1 MGVYATV
8 ARIGRNA
15 EVRQTGNGTSV
26 AGFAAAVDVGFGDHK
41 QTLWLDC
48 SLWGKRA
55 EGGLIPLLTKGQQV
69 FVSGEIG
76 TREFQKRDGS
86 TGFAVTLKVAEID
99 LVGGK
104 GQDGGKPQGNQQSGQ
119 PQSYGNQQGGYPPQG
134 QQQGYQQQRPPQNQP
149 PQGQH
154 SAPQNNYGAP
164 DPGNFD
170 DFDDEI
176 PF

>member
-1 MGVYATV
+1 MAVYATV

-15 EVRQTGNGTSV
+15 EVRKTGSGTSV
-26 AGFAAAVDVGFGDHK
+26 AGFAAAVDVGFGEHK

-55 EGGLIPLLTKGQQV
+55 EGGLIQYLVKGQQV

-76 TREFQKRDGS
+76 TRQFNKGDGS
-86 TGFAVTLKVAEID
+86 QGFAVTLKIAEID

-104 GQDGGKPQGNQQSGQ
+104 GQNGSGQSQGYGNHQNQAPQG
-119 PQSYGNQQGGYPPQG
+119 
-134 QQQGYQQQRPPQNQP
+134 GYQQQPPQNQRTQQHPENTGYGAPPKNQHP
-149 PQGQH
+149 PQ
-154 SAPQNNYGAP
+154 NYGAP
-164 DPGNFD
+164 DYGNFD

>member
-15 EVRQTGNGTSV
+15 EVRKTGNGTSV
-26 AGFAAAVDVGFGDHK
+26 AGFAAAVDVGFGEHK

-55 EGGLIPLLTKGQQV
+55 EGGLIQYLVKGQQV

-76 TREFQKRDGS
+76 TRQFNKGDGS
-86 TGFAVTLKVAEID
+86 QGFAVTLKIAEID

-104 GQDGGKPQGNQQSGQ
+104 GQSGGGGQSQGYGNQQSQAQQNYGGYQQ
-119 PQSYGNQQGGYPPQG
+119 PTPNQYPPQNNQHQSYG
-134 QQQGYQQQRPPQNQP
+134 
-149 PQGQH
+149 
-154 SAPQNNYGAP
+154 APNPAQY
-164 DPGNFD
+164 D

>member
-15 EVRQTGNGTSV
+15 EVRKTGSGTSV
-26 AGFAAAVDVGFGDHK
+26 AGFAAAVDVGFGEHK

-55 EGGLIPLLTKGQQV
+55 ESGLIPYLVKGQQV

-76 TREFQKRDGS
+76 TRQFNKGDGS
-86 TGFAVTLKVAEID
+86 QGFAVTLKIAEID

-104 GQDGGKPQGNQQSGQ
+104 SQNGGGQSQG
-119 PQSYGNQQGGYPPQG
+119 YGNQQNPAQQNYGG
-134 QQQGYQQQRPPQNQP
+134 QQGNGHLPANNGGYQQQPNQPPPQNQ
-149 PQGQH
+149 Q
-154 SAPQNNYGAP
+154 PQNNYGAP

-176 PF
+176 PFD

>member
-1 MGVYATV
+1 MHMGVYTAV
-8 ARIGRNA
+8 ARIGRAA

-26 AGFAAAVDVGFGDHK
+26 AGFPAAVDVGFGDNK

-55 EGGLIPLLTKGQQV
+55 QGGLIQYLVKGQEV

-76 TREFQKRDGS
+76 TRQFTRGDGS
-86 TGFAVTLKVAEID
+86 PGFAVTLKVAEID

-104 GQDGGKPQGNQQSGQ
+104 GKGGSGSPQG
-119 PQSYGNQQGGYPPQG
+119 YGNQQGQSQQNYGG
-134 QQQGYQQQRPPQNQP
+134 QQNGGYTQQQNQRPPQNQ
-149 PQGQH
+149 Q
-154 SAPQNNYGAP
+154 AQNQQNSNYGAP
-164 DPGNFD
+164 DPGAYD

>member
-15 EVRQTGNGTSV
+15 EVRKTGNGTSV
-26 AGFAAAVDVGFGDHK
+26 AGFAAAVDVGFGEHK

-55 EGGLIPLLTKGQQV
+55 EGGLIPYLVKGQQV

-76 TREFQKRDGS
+76 TRQFNKGDGS
-86 TGFAVTLKVAEID
+86 QGFAVTLKIAEID

-104 GQDGGKPQGNQQSGQ
+104 SQNGGGQAQG
-119 PQSYGNQQGGYPPQG
+119 YGNQPNQAQQNYGG
-134 QQQGYQQQRPPQNQP
+134 QQGSQ
-149 PQGQH
+149 
-154 SAPQNNYGAP
+154 APQNNGYPQQQNQHPPQNNQQQSYGAP
-164 DPGNFD
+164 NPAQYD